1 MVFYT
6 NRAVYSYM
14 LGIWQSDICK
24 QVVFWNKLTANGL
37 LTPSFT
43 HLFTLQTAS
52 FSCIRRTNAL
62 FVPT

>member
-24 QVVFWNKLTANGL
+24 QVVFG
-37 LTPSFT
+37 SEGI
-43 HLFTLQTAS
+43 S
-52 FSCIRRTNAL
+52 
-62 FVPT
+62 